1 MSTNILPCKSANKK
15 YYGKTYTEKN
25 PDAKKHGFD
34 EPKLNTPCALF
45 YMPCQSGFG
54 DSFFLEFVH
63 GKRQFLNPYNVVKQI
78 KSPYRSDTVVKTP
91 AQIQSIQEKLVF
103 IREKF
108 GDEEIERR
116 IEAFMQAAIDKP
128 KGEQRLALRRLAY
141 QLRAYGLDY
150 HERRWKLED
159 AAERMINR
167 NERRGEIVKIMRE
180 I

>member
-1 MSTNILPCKSANKK
+1 MAARGGVATFRSHAPSHRMSTNILPCKSANKK

-91 AQIQSIQEKLVF
+91 EQIQSIQEKLVF

-116 IEAFMQAAIDKP
+116 IEAFMPAIARSPSRCAGCRAAP
-128 KGEQRLALRRLAY
+128 GGNRAPRAPRLSLR
-141 QLRAYGLDY
+141 
-150 HERRWKLED
+150 
-159 AAERMINR
+159 
-167 NERRGEIVKIMRE
+167 
-180 I
+180 